1 MPYGIMRNLHEG
13 IILEWRYVM
22 EEGIKL
28 ILEKLEH
35 IDMRLDRIEERL
47 DRLEERMD
55 RLEERMDRLE
65 ERMDRLEERMD
76 RLEEKVNGLEKRIDA
91 LEERVNGLEVRITAL
106 EEKVNG
112 LEVRFN
118 SLEKYVHGGF
128 ADLGMKITALQITVE
143 NEIRPNISII
153 AESHSILNRKLD
165 IALKWEND
173 REEIMLR
180 TNAIE
185 SEIKVLQRRSKY
197 GCVM

>member
-47 DRLEERMD
+47 
-55 RLEERMDRLE
+55 DRLE